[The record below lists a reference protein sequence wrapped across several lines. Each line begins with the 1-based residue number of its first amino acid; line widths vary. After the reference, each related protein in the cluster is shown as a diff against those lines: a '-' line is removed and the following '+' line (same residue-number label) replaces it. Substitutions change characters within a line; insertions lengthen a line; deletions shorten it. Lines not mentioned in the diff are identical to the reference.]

1 MSGPEITADL
11 RSELL
16 SGIGLDHRAVSQTI
30 ATIEEVQRPSGM
42 IPWFEGGHCD
52 PWNHVE
58 AAMALAVAGR
68 LGAAERAY
76 EWLWSTQH
84 ADGSWF
90 NYYWPDGSVEDRRI
104 DTNVC
109 AYVATGIWHQYL
121 ATGDEGLVQAMWPMV
136 ERAIGYVLS
145 WQRPGGELVWSVRE
159 DGSPESYALLT
170 GSSSAYLSVRC
181 AIACGEL
188 VGEEHPEWELAAGR
202 LRHAVAYRPSSFA
215 PKDRYAM
222 DWYYP
227 VLAGALDEAPSHDR
241 IEAGWDAFVMDGYG
255 VRCVSDRPWVTA
267 AETAECAIACLK
279 LGRVEDAARLL
290 AWVQDQRDP
299 DGAYTTGRVYPE
311 RSTFPHEERSTYTAA
326 AIALAADALGGC
338 SPTSGLFLGHGLPT
352 GLDLDEVDLDGRVA
366 VGGTRAQVGAQSTS
380 ATVNPS

>member
-1 MSGPEITADL
+1 MSGREVASPAL
-11 RSELL
+11 RAELL
-16 SGIGLDHRAVSQTI
+16 AGIGLERASVEATV
-30 ATIEEVQRPSGM
+30 ATIEQVQRPSGL

-58 AAMALAVAGR
+58 AAMALAVGGR
-68 LGAAERAY
+68 FAAAERAY

-90 NYYWPDGSVEDRRI
+90 NYYWPDGSVEDRRL

-109 AYVATGIWHQYL
+109 AYVATGVWHHYL
-121 ATGDEGLVQAMWPMV
+121 ATGDEGFVRAMWPMV
-136 ERAIGYVLS
+136 ERAVRFVLS

-159 DGSPESYALLT
+159 DGTAESYALLT
-170 GSSSAYLSVRC
+170 GSSSAYLSLRC
-181 AIACGEL
+181 AVACGEL
-188 VGEEHPEWELAAGR
+188 VGAERPEWELAAGR

-227 VLAGALDEAPSHDR
+227 VLSGALADAESHDR
-241 IEAGWDAFVMDGYG
+241 MDACWGTFVMEGYG

-267 AETAECAIACLK
+267 AETAECAIACFK
-279 LGRVEDAARLL
+279 IGRVEDAARLL

-311 RSTFPHEERSTYTAA
+311 RSTFPREERSTYTAA
-326 AIALAADALGGC
+326 AIALAADALGGA
-338 SPTSGLFLGHGLPT
+338 SPTSGLFVGHSLPA
-352 GLDLDEVDLDGRVA
+352 GLDLDELDGEVA
-366 VGGTRAQVGAQSTS
+366 ASAQSTS
-380 ATVNPS
+380 AIVNPS